1 MQKIYYVSAPVGA
14 GKSYALLEHINKTT
28 HAAHIIATQTNA
40 VSDEHASQLPNA
52 SLINSEER
60 GTSAWSQLRDQIDDE
75 HSVLICNQQVVLNQ
89 FGRSIDRHLYMDELP
104 DIHKRLQTRSKIT
117 GFAKVLLPKII
128 YITDDTNKSFIQI
141 FPTPELD
148 LIAREGFGVFSG
160 EDRELLEE
168 VAQAARSPH
177 HLVYL
182 EAAPW
187 RFVLAG
193 EERKLTFHIIT
204 LPSIFRQFEATTLLG
219 ANAENS
225 LATLVWTKLGLVE
238 FEPHPMGGNLQ
249 YNDLSHK
256 ADLVNLYYFSE
267 LAASKTLFD
276 NKEFGGRAKLFGAVR
291 DAVSRMYNGKTPPH
305 IVCFNKDF
313 LKPENIWTL
322 PNAEIISPDSRG
334 INKFK
339 DRTVAIC
346 LAALNDTPDTINF
359 FQSVFDISGEKL
371 AAARTYERYSQFFGR
386 TALRDYQ
393 SKQTVDLFCF
403 DHEQAMFMQEL
414 IPGVRKP
421 QMIDLVNPEPALKKI
436 IRTKQKDMT
445 VEERREYDRKQKAI
459 QRARK
464 RAAAAEQVA
473 QL

>member
-14 GKSYALLEHINKTT
+14 GKSYALLDHIKKST

-40 VSDEHASQLPNA
+40 VSEEHASQLSNA
-52 SLINSEER
+52 SVINSEEK
-60 GTSAWSQLRDQIDDE
+60 GTSARSKLRDQIEDE

-89 FGRSIDRHLYMDELP
+89 FGRSIDRHLYMDEIP

-117 GFAKVLLPKII
+117 GFAKVFLPKIF
-128 YITDDTNKSFIQI
+128 YITEETTKSFIQI

-148 LIAREGFGVFSG
+148 LIASEGFGLFSG
-160 EDRELLEE
+160 EDRELIEE
-168 VAQAARSPH
+168 VAKAACSPH

-193 EERKLTFHIIT
+193 EERKLTFHIMT
-204 LPSIFRQFEATTLLG
+204 LPSIFREFDTTTFLG
-219 ANAENS
+219 ANAPNS
-225 LATLVWTKLGLVE
+225 LATLVWSKLGLVE
-238 FEPHPMGGNLQ
+238 FEPHPMGDNLQ

-291 DAVSRMYNGKTPPH
+291 DAVSRMYNGQVPPH
-305 IVCFNKDF
+305 IVCFNNDF
-313 LKPENIWTL
+313 LKPENVWTL

-339 DRTVAIC
+339 DRTAAIC

-359 FQSVFDISGEKL
+359 FQSVFGISGEQL
-371 AAARTYERYSQFFGR
+371 ATARTYERYSQFFGR
-386 TALRDYQ
+386 TALRDCQ
-393 SKQTVDLFCF
+393 SQKTVDLFCF
-403 DHEQAMFMQEL
+403 DHEQAMFMQKL
-414 IPGVRKP
+414 IPGVKEPRRV
-421 QMIDLVNPEPALKKI
+421 DLVNPEPALKKI

-445 VEERREYDRKQKAI
+445 PEERREYDREKQRLH
-459 QRARK
+459 RAK
-464 RAAAAEQVA
+464 KAAAAEQVA
-473 QL
+473 HP